1 MTCTNKVEYW
11 VVRGVQ
17 CKKVLVPCG
26 KTDPYGERSICDTCS
41 KDARTMREIEQHE
54 ESVAA
59 DNAWLRSAGHGE
71 M

>member
-1 MTCTNKVEYW
+1 MCSNNVEYW
-11 VVRGVQ
+11 VERGVQ
-17 CKKVLVPCG
+17 HKQVLVRCG
-26 KTDPYGERSICDTCS
+26 YTDPYGERATCDTCS
-41 KDARTMREIEQHE
+41 NNARTMREIEQHE